1 MKLAFLYSSNSKLIE
16 IILDACSKNEI
27 SLLKE
32 SDFANFIYTLQ
43 DAVIDLIIYDF
54 VTSFENG
61 LKHIKIIRKLKP
73 KTPLIVIADELD
85 KDKGGKIYETNIFHL
100 AIKPLSSD
108 LINQIITAA
117 INDNKNKRD
126 NY

>member
-27 SLLKE
+27 SFLKE

-54 VTSFENG
+54 VTSFEN
-61 LKHIKIIRKLKP
+61 
-73 KTPLIVIADELD
+73 
-85 KDKGGKIYETNIFHL
+85 
-100 AIKPLSSD
+100 
-108 LINQIITAA
+108 
-117 INDNKNKRD
+117 
-126 NY
+126 